1 METASHSAE
10 WEIQGPD
17 VVGAWNALEPVVA
30 ACAELLGTPAAKS
43 DYYVTN
49 WDHQKGTVTAADLR
63 DGLDHVGDPQSI
75 STSFSIRSNSGLYH
89 YSIEL
94 RIMRY
99 RRRAK
104 EPNVDIRVRG
114 PIDVQTLALFE
125 QTKKRL
131 ARAIDR
137 LQ

>member
-1 METASHSAE
+1 METTSHSAE

-17 VVGAWNALEPVVA
+17 VVGAWNALEPVLA
-30 ACAELLGTPAAKS
+30 ACAELSGTPAAKS

-49 WDHQKGTVTAADLR
+49 WDYQKGTLTAADLR

-75 STSFSIRSNSGLYH
+75 STSFSTRSNSGPDH

-94 RIMRY
+94 RIMRD

-104 EPNVDIRVRG
+104 ELNVDIRVRG
-114 PIDVQTLALFE
+114 PVDVQTLGLFE
-125 QTKKRL
+125 QTKKML
-131 ARAIDR
+131 ARAIGR